1 MPLQRHQPRSE
12 APRPD
17 SEIKIRDGCA
27 YYRPTGEVTLAQAT
41 QLCNQAI
48 AFARDRH
55 VPKLFINA
63 QGLGGFASP
72 TLPERYFIARQWAE
86 TARGKV
92 QLSLVVHQE
101 MIDPEKFGIMVAR
114 NVGMNADVFS
124 EEGAALDWLLGPAQ
138 ARS

>member
-1 MPLQRHQPRSE
+1 MSFPRNQPGTE
-12 APRPD
+12 APRPNG
-17 SEIKIRDGCA
+17 EIRIRDGCA

-41 QLCNQAI
+41 QLCDQAI
-48 AFARDRH
+48 AFALDRR

-63 QGLGGFASP
+63 QGLSGFPSP

-86 TARGKV
+86 TARGRV

-124 EEGAALDWLLGPAQ
+124 EEGEALDWLLGPAQ
-138 ARS
+138 AKP